1 MTSASAA
8 VGVARE
14 RADSAPRRIAAGR
27 AEWKK
32 LSALGEWRDEWRE
45 LSGYALEPNVFY
57 DPAFALAAAP
67 VFGNPG
73 AVLVWSKAGRLIG
86 LFPGRAER
94 RYGVIGTLT
103 GWTHPYAPFGVP
115 LVCRDEAEA
124 AITAFLDHVEVA
136 ETLPKLVM
144 LPLVSRDGPFAAAL
158 ARVLARHGGAA
169 VEFGTHARAM
179 LAPADERAGYLGHVG
194 HKKLKELRR
203 QRRRMDE
210 KGAVTFSTAQD
221 PAAIAPAL
229 ADYLMLE
236 ASGWKGRAGT
246 AARQDSAV
254 RSFMQSVIAALGSEG
269 RVRIDRLSRGHTPL
283 AAAITLR
290 AGDAGWFWKIAY
302 DEEAARYSPGVQLSL
317 DATAHMLADTGIRQV
332 DSCATADH
340 PMIDHLW
347 RERLALT
354 DLLIAPSR
362 AALTP
367 LRFARHLETLRRTF
381 IASAKTVRDKMKV
394 KADRAG
400 AAG

>member
-14 RADSAPRRIAAGR
+14 RADDPPRRIAAGR

-32 LSALGEWRDEWRE
+32 LAALTEWRAEWRE
-45 LSGYALEPNVFY
+45 LAGRALEPNVFY

-86 LFPGRAER
+86 FFPARIER
-94 RYGVIGTLT
+94 RYGVLATLT

-115 LVCRDEAEA
+115 LVDRDEAEA
-124 AITAFLDHVEVA
+124 AITAFLDHVETN
-136 ETLPKLVM
+136 EKLPKLAL
-144 LPLVSRDGPFAAAL
+144 LPLVARDGPFAAAL

-169 VEFGTHARAM
+169 ASFADHARAL
-179 LAPADERAGYLGHVG
+179 LAPEGDRTSYLDHVA

-203 QRRRMDE
+203 QRRRLE
-210 KGAVTFSTAQD
+210 EAAPVTHDVARDAQEV
-221 PAAIAPAL
+221 AAAL
-229 ADYLMLE
+229 ADFLGLE
-236 ASGWKGRAGT
+236 AAGWKGRQGGAAIEHPAT
-246 AARQDSAV
+246 AKFMHGAV
-254 RSFMQSVIAALGSEG
+254 TGLAADGHA
-269 RVRIDRLSRGHTPL
+269 RIDRLMQGGRAI
-283 AAAITLR
+283 AATITLR
-290 AGDAGWFWKIAY
+290 SGANAWFWKIAY
-302 DEEAARYSPGVQLSL
+302 DEAHARSSPGVQLSVDL
-317 DATAHMLADTGIRQV
+317 TDQLLADESLARV

-362 AALTP
+362 AALTQF
-367 LRFARHLETLRRTF
+367 RFARPLESLRRAL
-381 IASAKTVRDKMKV
+381 ISSAKRVRNL
-394 KADRAG
+394 RTSS
-400 AAG
+400 